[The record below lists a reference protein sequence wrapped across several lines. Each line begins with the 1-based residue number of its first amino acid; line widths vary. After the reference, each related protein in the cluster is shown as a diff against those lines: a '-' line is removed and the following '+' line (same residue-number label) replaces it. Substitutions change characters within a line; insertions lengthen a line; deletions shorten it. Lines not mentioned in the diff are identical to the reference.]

1 MGCDLVYVVCS
12 GRVSFC
18 MSLDECFSV
27 GVCMALRSSARHS
40 KRVCGFCVN
49 GNLSSCRLGP
59 VSSGQLS
66 AALGA
71 GCEVRL
77 SG

>member
-12 GRVSFC
+12 GHVDFRLC
-18 MSLDECFSV
+18 LDECFSV
-27 GVCMALRSSARHS
+27 GMCVALRRSARHS
-40 KRVCGFCVN
+40 KHVCGFCVN